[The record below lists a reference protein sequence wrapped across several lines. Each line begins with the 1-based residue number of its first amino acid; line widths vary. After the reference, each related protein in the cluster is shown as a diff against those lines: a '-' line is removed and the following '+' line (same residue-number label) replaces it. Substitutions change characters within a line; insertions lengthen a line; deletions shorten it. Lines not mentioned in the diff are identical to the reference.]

1 LREIDFDLNTRHR
14 ILGKAADW
22 FDKPIRKWLE
32 QKIDFD
38 VASMLEDKRQSIEK
52 QLNNIENGPISCR
65 GQLNHIG
72 WQGLEVRRDGLNMRF
87 NLQGKMQCK
96 ADLSKFSL

>member
-1 LREIDFDLNTRHR
+1 M
-14 ILGKAADW
+14 KAETAFGTVLTAMVTPFTSDGT
-22 FDKPIRKWLE
+22 
-32 QKIDFD
+32 KIDFD
-38 VASMLEDKRQSIEK
+38 VAGMLEDKRQSIEK

-65 GQLNHIG
+65 GELNHIG